1 MNMMKRFSK
10 FILFL
15 LLFIGGTIA
24 ILTVLDF
31 FPDSYG
37 NMFPLIFLFIFW
49 GALLYY
55 VLYTKNI
62 VENRLIKNVIFF
74 VYLFIS
80 GTASII
86 VFIDTFYY
94 YWSDLTL
101 IALFLFWGILL
112 YWLSRDHKASRP
124 MNKHSVSALNP
135 VSDER
140 RAYYHEH
147 GLSDEDI
154 QFFRET
160 MNTAKEQIVK
170 ADQHFSSSSKLKAI
184 RNRTSVIQIC
194 QNLFKEIVKA
204 PDRLSEADQFLYVH
218 LPSLE
223 KLTHKYCQISQHQK
237 KAKDTYTVLD
247 QSAQTIEKMCT
258 AIIEDYLRF
267 MEADVRELSNELELA
282 HRQLDKDEHAES
294 FK

>member
-1 MNMMKRFSK
+1 MMKRFTK

-15 LLFIGGTIA
+15 LLFVGGTIA
-24 ILTVLDF
+24 IPFVF
-31 FPDSYG
+31 GSYD
-37 NMFPLIFLFIFW
+37 NMFTLIALFIFW
-49 GALLYY
+49 GSLLYY
-55 VLYTKNI
+55 VLYTKGMI
-62 VENRLIKNVIFF
+62 KNRLIKNAIFF
-74 VYLFIS
+74 VYLFIM

-94 YWSDLTL
+94 DWSDLTL
-101 IALFLFWGILL
+101 VAIFLFWGILL
-112 YWLSRDHKASRP
+112 YCLTRDRKPSRP
-124 MNKHSVSALNP
+124 MNKHSVSALKP
-135 VSDER
+135 ISDER

-160 MNTAKEQIVK
+160 MNTAKEQIIK
-170 ADQHFSSSSKLKAI
+170 ADQHFSASSKLKAI

-223 KLTHKYCQISQHQK
+223 KLTNKYCQISQHQK
-237 KAKDTYTVLD
+237 KARDTYTVLD
-247 QSAQTIEKMCT
+247 QSVQTIEKICT

-267 MEADVRELSNELELA
+267 MEADVRKLSDEVELA
-282 HRQLDKDEHAES
+282 HRQLDKDEHT
-294 FK
+294 